1 MVLADGENRGP
12 AFDFDSFVADCSQTM
27 HCSGT
32 RSKRGWPVSGCT
44 AFSNT
49 DWAISCSQSGS
60 WPSRRSGVMAWA

>member
-1 MVLADGENRGP
+1 MVLADGENHGA

-32 RSKRGWPVSGCT
+32 RSKRGWPVSGWT
-44 AFSNT
+44 AFSKIG
-49 DWAISCSQSGS
+49 WAIVWSQSGS